1 MMCGCVW
8 KLKEVCVWVC
18 VYVYGGGLCEC
29 VWRWDVCVYV
39 YGGVDLVSYV
49 AYMYTLAMHPSLA
62 VQIT

>member
-1 MMCGCVW
+1 M
-8 KLKEVCVWVC
+8 WVC